1 MDERQLLFSVTK
13 KDLKIEPMLSSK
25 SGGQRRDKVKTA
37 IRITHP
43 DSGAVGFSQDER
55 LQIDNKRIA
64 FQRLVQSEEFVSWLK
79 IEAAKYQVHGD
90 VGLGVRWKD
99 EVIRTYHFP
108 TGIVRD
114 HRDGSKYNL
123 KKFMDGQR

>member
-1 MDERQLLFSVTK
+1 MRELLFSVTK

-25 SGGQRRDKVKTA
+25 SGGQRRDKVQTA

-43 DSGAVGFSQDER
+43 ASGAIGFSQDER
-55 LQIDNKRIA
+55 TQSQNKIIA
-64 FQRLVQSEEFVSWLK
+64 FQRLVKTKEFRQWLS
-79 IEAAKYQVHGD
+79 IEAAKYQVFD
-90 VGLGVRWKD
+90 NFAVGIKASE

-108 TGIVRD
+108 RGIVTD

-123 KKFMDGQR
+123 KKFMDGER